1 MLQMQLAQGPED
13 IPSEVSS
20 FYNWSRL
27 HGISFLCTCIQ
38 HNENKSIPR
47 WEIQSNRKKTMAVL
61 NVPPPGEQ
69 NDYIVTDL
77 EENRFDIL
85 EMRAITIT

>member
-1 MLQMQLAQGPED
+1 MVLPFCVLA
-13 IPSEVSS
+13 
-20 FYNWSRL
+20 YNRTKTNRYL
-27 HGISFLCTCIQ
+27 DG
-38 HNENKSIPR
+38 KSNQT
-47 WEIQSNRKKTMAVL
+47 EKKTMAVL

>member
-27 HGISFLCTCIQ
+27 QGTSFLCTCIKQ
-38 HNENKSIPR
+38 NENKSIPR
-47 WEIQSNRKKTMAVL
+47 WEIQSNRKKNNGCT
-61 NVPPPGEQ
+61 
-69 NDYIVTDL
+69 
-77 EENRFDIL
+77 
-85 EMRAITIT
+85 

>member
-27 HGISFLCTCIQ
+27 QGTSFL
-38 HNENKSIPR
+38 R
-47 WEIQSNRKKTMAVL
+47 
-61 NVPPPGEQ
+61 
-69 NDYIVTDL
+69 TDL